1 MPYLARS
8 EKDMGAVPGETP
20 RTFCEPA
27 YRQSIS
33 ENKLNKLIK
42 LHLNFSSYKKKNLN
56 QMTHENHKKTK
67 N

>member
-1 MPYLARS
+1 MLYLARS

-42 LHLNFSSYKKKNLN
+42 LHLTQF
-56 QMTHENHKKTK
+56 
-67 N
+67 